1 MQCCYWTV
9 LTIHIDYSNTWFLGM
24 NLNPSDGHIMS
35 YETGWD
41 DGNDIGHKATA
52 LTKDYL
58 SSTVWNMPVNRIAIV
73 RHQKVSL
80 GPRLIVKLKLIA
92 FCLVLLTE

>member
-1 MQCCYWTV
+1 
-9 LTIHIDYSNTWFLGM
+9 
-24 NLNPSDGHIMS
+24 MS

-41 DGNDIGHKATA
+41 DGNDIGNKATS

-80 GPRLIVKLKLIA
+80 GPRHIVKPK
-92 FCLVLLTE
+92 